1 MREDRPDVESRR
13 IAELRQLADEGV
25 EVIEIS
31 RWHYRVAGCL
41 HIWPAAGRWLQDQTK
56 ARGKLRGRTMR
67 DLLRAAV
74 PDKASAAGAGR

>member
-1 MREDRPDVESRR
+1 MGDERTAAESRR
-13 IAELRQLADEGV
+13 KDELRQLAREGV

-56 ARGKLRGRTMR
+56 QQGTLRGRSIRELFET
-67 DLLRAAV
+67 AV
-74 PDKASAAGAGR
+74 RRCA